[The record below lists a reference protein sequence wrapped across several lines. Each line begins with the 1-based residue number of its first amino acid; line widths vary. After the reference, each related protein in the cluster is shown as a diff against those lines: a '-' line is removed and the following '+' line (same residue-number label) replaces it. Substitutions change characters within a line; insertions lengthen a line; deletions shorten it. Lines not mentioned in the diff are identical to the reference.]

1 MTKSKGKILI
11 YDKVIKK
18 WMRDKETL
26 SKDLKNISS
35 WKSQIIQ
42 AGNPEKKKKK
52 ERKQMTN
59 EHFKFELATNKRKQY
74 FPAGVEKLKDWVIS
88 HT

>member
-18 WMRDKETL
+18 WIREIKKL
-26 SKDLKNISS
+26 YQKISKTFPHGSLK
-35 WKSQIIQ
+35 KYKQTIQ
-42 AGNPEKKKKK
+42 KTKRKK
-52 ERKQMTN
+52 KQMTN

-74 FPAGVEKLKDWVIS
+74 FPVGVEKLKDWVIS